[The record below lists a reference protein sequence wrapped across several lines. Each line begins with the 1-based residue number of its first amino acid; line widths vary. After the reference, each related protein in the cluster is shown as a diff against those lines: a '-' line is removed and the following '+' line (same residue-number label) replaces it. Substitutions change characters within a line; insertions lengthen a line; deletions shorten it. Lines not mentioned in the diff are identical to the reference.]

1 MTETLLNLSDVS
13 LSYDGTP
20 VVEHVNLQIVPGE
33 ILCIVGESGSGK
45 TSLLRGICDAG
56 EVQVDGG
63 EISFHNDQI
72 PCCTSNDRRKA
83 LGCGIGIIMQNPSGT
98 FNPLRRFDVQ
108 IREMMQSH
116 GMSYQKEDVIGLFEQ
131 MGLTNGE
138 EILTS
143 RPYEMSGGMNQRIAI
158 ASTMLLEP
166 KLLLCDEP
174 TSALDV
180 TSAGLVVELLC
191 RYRKKYNVGI
201 LMVTHNLGIAY
212 QMADT
217 IGIMRSGR
225 MVEYGAAREIFHHPK
240 EEYTKQLLHDVPKLA
255 GYRNE

>member
-1 MTETLLNLSDVS
+1 
-13 LSYDGTP
+13 
-20 VVEHVNLQIVPGE
+20 
-33 ILCIVGESGSGK
+33 
-45 TSLLRGICDAG
+45 
-56 EVQVDGG
+56 
-63 EISFHNDQI
+63 
-72 PCCTSNDRRKA
+72 
-83 LGCGIGIIMQNPSGT
+83 
-98 FNPLRRFDVQ
+98 
-108 IREMMQSH
+108 
-116 GMSYQKEDVIGLFEQ
+116 